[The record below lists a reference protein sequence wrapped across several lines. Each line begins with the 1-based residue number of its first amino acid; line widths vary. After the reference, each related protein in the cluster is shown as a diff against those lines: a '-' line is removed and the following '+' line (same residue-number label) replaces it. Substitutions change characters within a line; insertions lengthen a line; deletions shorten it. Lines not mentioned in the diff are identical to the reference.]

1 MYIVLKNL
9 VKIQRNNTITALYP
23 PGFHQHKSVF
33 LPMVMSL
40 YYFYNRGHFHVP
52 DSAECLNTNY
62 PKPKINAEMMPTS
75 CLSLDKWQCVELLLL
90 KNNLLNN
97 LKVIG
102 ENKAVLIIKSEFHS
116 NLQSIEHFFS
126 STLFLKISN
135 YMRFQNFIKNQAI
148 ISATKQQTER
158 ALICLF
164 FNPVI

>member
-1 MYIVLKNL
+1 
-9 VKIQRNNTITALYP
+9 
-23 PGFHQHKSVF
+23 
-33 LPMVMSL
+33 
-40 YYFYNRGHFHVP
+40 
-52 DSAECLNTNY
+52 
-62 PKPKINAEMMPTS
+62 MMPTS
-75 CLSLDKWQCVELLLL
+75 CLSLDEWQCVELLLL

-102 ENKAVLIIKSEFHS
+102 ENEAVLIIKSEFHS